1 MAKTISGRECQNQ
14 SKQKPQAHKYEH
26 VGKHNYCRNPDD
38 HVGVWWYTTDEKKRW
53 EDCPVPKFGA
63 GGRSTSRRG
72 RSILAASGETFE
84 EEEGDSNNDNE
95 ESELDGPINIESAVT
110 SDKCL
115 SHSDNDYLSDF

>member
-1 MAKTISGRECQNQ
+1 MLASTTTVETLTTTQESGGTQRT
-14 SKQKPQAHKYEH
+14 
-26 VGKHNYCRNPDD
+26 R
-38 HVGVWWYTTDEKKRW
+38 KKRW

-63 GGRSTSRRG
+63 GGRPTSRRG
-72 RSILAASGETFE
+72 RSILAASGSGETFG